1 MDIHTAVISDNLEA
15 VKQHIKAGTDL
26 NAKDAM
32 SGSSALIT
40 AATFNKVE
48 IAKALINAGADLSVT
63 NNDGATALHTAAFFG
78 RIEIVQLLI
87 DAKADKTI
95 KNVYGATARES
106 IMGEFAEVKPLYEM
120 LKMQLQPM
128 GFELDLAELEKARPT
143 IAIMLQ

>member
-95 KNVYGATARES
+95 KNVYGHAVAD
-106 IMGEFAEVKPLYEM
+106 
-120 LKMQLQPM
+120 Q
-128 GFELDLAELEKARPT
+128 LDLSIGDTFQSSHGLVENT
-143 IAIMLQ
+143 I